1 MEVFPMPQSNKKT
14 AILPNLHH
22 TGLQSC
28 CSLLLA
34 LRPSGC
40 ARPQSHAVPMH
51 GGIRTSWAM
60 PDPLITGIPAPPSCA
75 GLQPWIRPTPCWN
88 TRPLD
93 MPPDPWEQG
102 SPLPGHSGPRLEL
115 VSACEDTR
123 PLKPPSFR
131 PCSAPA
137 MDGMTTAPH
146 LRLPT
151 HQDLLCSSSVW
162 NDWSSAPLGQAP
174 AWHETAASTSPPRT
188 LLLGWVQPQ
197 LYRLFIKPLHR
208 APPWATAIRRQE
220 CLRETHRLDWT
231 LKK

>member
-115 VSACEDTR
+115 VPQLVRIPA
-123 PLKPPSFR
+123 PWNHLPSG
-131 PCSAPA
+131 PA
-137 MDGMTTAPH
+137 
-146 LRLPT
+146 
-151 HQDLLCSSSVW
+151 
-162 NDWSSAPLGQAP
+162 
-174 AWHETAASTSPPRT
+174 
-188 LLLGWVQPQ
+188 QPQ
-197 LYRLFIKPLHR
+197 LWMGWPQPHTSDSLPIRTSCVPALCGTTGALLHWDR
-208 APPWATAIRRQE
+208 HQPGMRQLHPPAHQE
-220 CLRETHRLDWT
+220 PCS
-231 LKK
+231 